1 MGHELLV
8 GAHMSIAGGIH
19 LAFDRGLRAGCLTIQ
34 LFLKNSTQW
43 KGKTIAEPDRLL
55 FKEAAVRSG
64 IRPVLAHSSYL
75 INLASPDPAL
85 RRKSLAAFE
94 DEMERARFLG
104 VPFLIFHPGA
114 HMGAGEDKGSARVA
128 EGLDQ
133 ALERVGPPVMV
144 LLENTAGQGTSIGY
158 RFEHLA
164 AILGRVAQSGRV
176 GVCVDTCHTFA
187 AGYDLRTRKA
197 YLRTVEEID
206 RLIGLDRVRAIHVN
220 DCKRE
225 LGSRVDRHTHIGHGF
240 LGLDAFRLL
249 VNDERFA
256 DVPKILETPK
266 GEDLKED
273 LINLATLRSLL
284 SRGKPRSG
292 SEDNRCRDRN
302 RDRRR
307 YRNSKL

>member
-19 LAFDRGLRAGCLTIQ
+19 LAFDRGLRAGCLTLQ

-43 KGKTIAEPDRLL
+43 KGKTLVEPDLLL
-55 FKEAAVRSG
+55 FKEAQSRSG

-94 DEMERARFLG
+94 DEMERARLLG
-104 VPFLIFHPGA
+104 VPFLILHPGA
-114 HMGAGEDKGSARVA
+114 HMGAGEEKGIVRVA
-128 EGLDQ
+128 EGLEE
-133 ALERVGPPVMV
+133 ALERIGPPVMI
-144 LLENTAGQGTSIGY
+144 LLENTAGQGTSIGH

-164 AILGRVAQSGRV
+164 AILRRVRHPDRV
-176 GVCVDTCHTFA
+176 GVCIDTCHTFA
-187 AGYDLRTRKA
+187 AGYDIRTRKG
-197 YLRTVEEID
+197 YMGTIDEID
-206 RLIGLDRVRAIHVN
+206 RLIGLHRVRAIHVN

-225 LGSRVDRHTHIGHGF
+225 LGSHVDRHTHIGQGF
-240 LGLDAFRLL
+240 LGMDAFRFL

-256 DVPKILETPK
+256 GVPKILETPK

-273 LINLATLRSLL
+273 LMNLATLRSLM
-284 SRGKPRSG
+284 SGRRARSMRKRPGKP
-292 SEDNRCRDRN
+292 D
-302 RDRRR
+302 
-307 YRNSKL
+307 